1 MALLESRAMQMPRN
15 RILLLSAVFAALGV
29 VIFLAMQRELM
40 PRVTNAR
47 PPIGNGALQQNALS
61 AVEEAYAAAL
71 WPIHSEVVEASAVAL
86 SFAGVDYIIEHHDA
100 RRLEAKVLPLH
111 ALFRGAAVKARA
123 LEVPVSMELVHGQ
136 YLEALSLFENASAEM
151 VKVAEDGR
159 VEHLI
164 EAQDMSQRASEDLL
178 KVGDVLWPGEHKPN

>member
-1 MALLESRAMQMPRN
+1 MLESRAMQMPRH
-15 RILLLSAVFAALGV
+15 RILLLSAVFAALGA
-29 VIFLAMQRELM
+29 VIVLAMQRELT
-40 PRVTNAR
+40 PRVTDAR
-47 PPIGNGALQQNALS
+47 PPIGNVALQQNPLS

-111 ALFRGAAVKARA
+111 ALFRRAAVKTRA

-159 VEHLI
+159 VEHLM
-164 EAQDMSQRASEDLL
+164 EAQDMSQRAAEDLL